1 MDLLFNL
8 LIAVTRNIVRR
19 IAVAVIDTAVEIIR
33 VTVTAIAVGR
43 LNMTG
48 IRRATQEA
56 VVAVE
61 GAVIGVDRIRAE
73 IEIDPRTGGD
83 RYTYNYY

>member
-1 MDLLFNL
+1 M
-8 LIAVTRNIVRR
+8 TRNIVRR

-56 VVAVE
+56 GAVE
-61 GAVIGVDRIRAE
+61 GAVIGVDRVRAE

-83 RYTYNYY
+83 RDTYNYY

>member
-56 VVAVE
+56 VE
-61 GAVIGVDRIRAE
+61 GAVTGVDRVRAG
-73 IEIDPRTGGD
+73 IGPRTGGD